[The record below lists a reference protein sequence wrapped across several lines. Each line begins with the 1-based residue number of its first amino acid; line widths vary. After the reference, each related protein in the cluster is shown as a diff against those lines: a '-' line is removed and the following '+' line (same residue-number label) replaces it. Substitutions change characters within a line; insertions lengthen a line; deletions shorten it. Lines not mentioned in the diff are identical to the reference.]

1 METELMEQLPTEIL
15 LLIFN
20 KLNIND
26 LINSASHVC
35 ERWRRIIA
43 QDSVRQDKVTAI
55 ISAYTQSSNQPE
67 NHNNLI
73 VNNVLDRDDLDLLR
87 HCKTLHI
94 YLTANVQTPCNF
106 HYFPTLF
113 HACMFL
119 QTNTLKVSV
128 ATNKTCSYVPTNI
141 CFDFEMGSIIEI
153 INMYPDL
160 EYLHLDILFIS
171 KKDAVRLTDI
181 LQKKEFLKFVD
192 ISMAI
197 PLSNRIRSSNE
208 HIEPMQLNKLFYFA
222 NIAAKI
228 NASYMLQFLFNENV
242 EDVQN
247 SDRGEKRIQNN

>member
-1 METELMEQLPTEIL
+1 
-15 LLIFN
+15 
-20 KLNIND
+20 
-26 LINSASHVC
+26 
-35 ERWRRIIA
+35 
-43 QDSVRQDKVTAI
+43 
-55 ISAYTQSSNQPE
+55 
-67 NHNNLI
+67 
-73 VNNVLDRDDLDLLR
+73 
-87 HCKTLHI
+87 
-94 YLTANVQTPCNF
+94 
-106 HYFPTLF
+106 
-113 HACMFL
+113 
-119 QTNTLKVSV
+119 
-128 ATNKTCSYVPTNI
+128 
-141 CFDFEMGSIIEI
+141 MGSIIEI

-247 SDRGEKRIQNN
+247 SDSDYDAGIPNLGFVWSTCTISN